1 MAPLKVNE
9 RPAQYKQSSRKGKK
23 AWRKNIDLTDIEKSI
38 ETQKDLEITHGTS
51 DLASLQDTALF
62 QVDEEGDI
70 DLKKALIKR
79 KQIKKNLKSKEI
91 LDSIKTASK
100 IKSVIHPR
108 HQEHQTK
115 EGGKVQ
121 GVSKK
126 ELKKLL
132 SLAGKIQGESKLKN
146 RSDKDGLVKS
156 AAADLWNEE
165 ESHKVKL
172 PSGIEFKKKRDE
184 IPEELIKY
192 STTSWSIAE
201 VKPKT
206 LEHKPVKVAEYEDL
220 PHAGKSYNPDSK
232 HWNSLISKEYESEKK
247 REDARNKIQE
257 YQAKIQRLMEVLD
270 DKEEESS
277 SEEDEEDEEDETEEN
292 TESADVTLGLSINPV
307 VKNKKKTKY
316 QKNKAKRHEEKVK
329 MHKEIKEL
337 KQQIKELEK
346 IEEIEQEVE
355 KRHEEKDKKV
365 KKEKKNKKG
374 KLGTKYHILNEGL
387 EVKFKDELSD
397 SLRKVRPEGSLL
409 YDTVRKLQSSGKVEA
424 RIPRTKG
431 RRYKQKITEKWTY
444 KDFK

>member
-1 MAPLKVNE
+1 
-9 RPAQYKQSSRKGKK
+9 
-23 AWRKNIDLTDIEKSI
+23 
-38 ETQKDLEITHGTS
+38 
-51 DLASLQDTALF
+51 
-62 QVDEEGDI
+62 
-70 DLKKALIKR
+70 
-79 KQIKKNLKSKEI
+79 
-91 LDSIKTASK
+91 
-100 IKSVIHPR
+100 
-108 HQEHQTK
+108 
-115 EGGKVQ
+115 
-121 GVSKK
+121 
-126 ELKKLL
+126 
-132 SLAGKIQGESKLKN
+132 
-146 RSDKDGLVKS
+146 
-156 AAADLWNEE
+156 
-165 ESHKVKL
+165 
-172 PSGIEFKKKRDE
+172 
-184 IPEELIKY
+184 
-192 STTSWSIAE
+192 
-201 VKPKT
+201 
-206 LEHKPVKVAEYEDL
+206 
-220 PHAGKSYNPDSK
+220 
-232 HWNSLISKEYESEKK
+232 
-247 REDARNKIQE
+247 
-257 YQAKIQRLMEVLD
+257 MEVLD

-277 SEEDEEDEEDETEEN
+277 SEEDEEDEEDETEET

-374 KLGTKYHILNEGL
+374 TLGTKYHILNEGL